1 MVGKTRKKSENTL
14 CGNWKE
20 ISSCFLNRIVWPPAS
35 FTSGYS
41 SWFSVPLIFHR
52 CVAIQLIK
60 ELKFADDVC
69 SCSNIDLN
77 TPKEIWRNFMFD
89 VQ

>member
-1 MVGKTRKKSENTL
+1 MVFNNFNTCSNFFGHDVVSL
-14 CGNWKE
+14 FD
-20 ISSCFLNRIVWPPAS
+20 SHFLAACQFHFWLFKLVFGSA
-35 FTSGYS
+35 
-41 SWFSVPLIFHR
+41 IFHR

-69 SCSNIDLN
+69 LCSNIDLN

-89 VQ
+89 VR